1 MVLIVGL
8 REPRATHLK
17 KERKKRPYVHRCKAV
32 KFRMLEAMG
41 LGQSNAEKER
51 IGTTASDKTDK
62 TVLTNSE
69 SVTTN
74 NRKSVPGEDEE
85 EDKIDDDLD
94 PDGTCFEDS
103 KIKTE
108 WKYGE
113 LIKVSSRREAL
124 V

>member
-1 MVLIVGL
+1 
-8 REPRATHLK
+8 
-17 KERKKRPYVHRCKAV
+17 
-32 KFRMLEAMG
+32 MLEAMG
-41 LGQSNAEKER
+41 LGQSNAEKDR
-51 IGTTASDKTDK
+51 IRGAASDKTDK
-62 TVLTNSE
+62 TAITNPE
-69 SVTTN
+69 SATTH
-74 NRKSVPGEDEE
+74 NRKSIPGEDDEE
-85 EDKIDDDLD
+85 GKIDDDLD